1 MTMSASA
8 NAAPRRELTITRIVD
23 APRELVWQAW
33 TEPKHLAQ
41 WFGPRGFTNPVC
53 EVDLRVGGI
62 LRVVMRSPQ
71 GTDHAMKGIFR
82 EVEAPKRLAF
92 TNNAYD
98 VDGTQL
104 LEGFT
109 TVTFIE
115 VGGKTRMILETS
127 ATGLADIA
135 PQMLAGMEAGWT
147 QSLEKLDELVAR
159 SAT

>member
-1 MTMSASA
+1 MSAA
-8 NAAPRRELTITRIVD
+8 VNAAPRRELTITRIVD
-23 APRELVWQAW
+23 APPALVWKAW
-33 TEPKHLAQ
+33 TEPKHLSQ
-41 WFGPRGFTNPVC
+41 WFSPRGFTNPVC
-53 EVDLRVGGI
+53 EVDLRVGGALHI
-62 LRVVMRSPQ
+62 VMRSPQ

-82 EVEAPKRLAF
+82 EVEVPRRLAF

-115 VGGKTRMILETS
+115 VGGKTRMIVETS
-127 ATGLADIA
+127 ATGLVDIA

-147 QSLEKLDELVAR
+147 QTLEKLDEVIAEMR
-159 SAT
+159 R